1 MIFVVVE
8 SLKYLDPASYDH
20 EKVIVKPFFLTKTL
34 LVVVFD
40 MLVNFWKLSLHTYH
54 FTAPLYEVR
63 LNPVL

>member
-1 MIFVVVE
+1 MKFVVVVVE

-40 MLVNFWKLSLHTYH
+40 MLVNF
-54 FTAPLYEVR
+54 
-63 LNPVL
+63 